1 LTEALTGDIIDCTW
15 EDNRSSGLGV
25 IYFGKTKDSYKGQ
38 LQDKKFDGFG
48 MYYSAAKKELF
59 IG

>member
-1 LTEALTGDIIDCTW
+1 LTEAATGNIFDCTW
-15 EDNRSSGLGV
+15 EDNRCSGLGV
-25 IYFGKTKDSYKGQ
+25 IYFKKKGDSFKGQ

-48 MYYSAAKKELF
+48 MHFSAAKKELY